1 MWQTVTMSDLGA
13 PYTAAEARI
22 NRIFDRLNQRIGA
35 IIMTSA
41 DEAANKVGD
50 QLNKAK
56 GEIDGVIAELQDQGV
71 RPETLQR
78 LQGLS
83 QALDDVVP
91 DPVTSTADPAVGD
104 VGESQQSTPEQSP

>member
-1 MWQTVTMSDLGA
+1 MSDLGRD
-13 PYTAAEARI
+13 YTPAEARM

-41 DEAANKVGD
+41 EDAVNKVSD
-50 QLNKAK
+50 QLGKAK
-56 GEIDGVIAELQDQGV
+56 GEIDQVIADLQGQGV

-78 LQGLS
+78 LEGLS

-91 DPVTSTADPAVGD
+91 DQPPA
-104 VGESQQSTPEQSP
+104 EPNP